1 MSIHTIIYTSK
12 ATNDLAGEAI
22 AEIEAIL
29 ATARRRNADCG
40 IRGALLFT
48 EGRFVQALEGDKDI
62 VERTFE
68 RISSDPRHHDIEV
81 LCRQSASKP
90 RFEYWSM
97 AFVGE
102 TTTLRHRYAD
112 APLADVAN
120 EVRGD
125 ALLDFMRDIARSAD

>member
-48 EGRFVQALEGDKDI
+48 EGRFVQVLEGDKDI

-97 AFVGE
+97 AFVGGGGRE
-102 TTTLRHRYAD
+102 ALTPRCQSWWLPAQLPPRPAAVFSIPICLR
-112 APLADVAN
+112 
-120 EVRGD
+120 
-125 ALLDFMRDIARSAD
+125 